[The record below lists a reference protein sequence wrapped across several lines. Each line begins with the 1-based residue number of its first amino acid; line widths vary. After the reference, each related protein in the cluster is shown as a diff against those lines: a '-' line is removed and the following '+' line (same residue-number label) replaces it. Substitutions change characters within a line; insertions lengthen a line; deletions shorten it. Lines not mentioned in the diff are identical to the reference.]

1 MHTGHASSLKGLEHS
16 YHYITLTNN
25 HYLCIMA
32 KVIQFPVVPP
42 EKFGPER
49 VRKKPEGTNKAG
61 QLNLF
66 TGGKVVQLHNLSTFE
81 EALMLDEQGDS
92 TTARNR
98 YLKAI
103 EMGEALADAYCNLG
117 IIEYREGHI
126 TKAVDYF
133 TLSLKYDPRH
143 FEAHYNL
150 ANLYADA
157 GNALLAKMHY
167 KIAIEMEPA
176 FPNSYFNLGLTLA
189 MNKEFPEAVSALN
202 HYRAL
207 TPDGDHSQANELIL
221 KLTGR

>member
-1 MHTGHASSLKGLEHS
+1 
-16 YHYITLTNN
+16 
-25 HYLCIMA
+25 MA
-32 KVIQFPVVPP
+32 KVIKFPIVAP

-49 VRKKPEGTNKAG
+49 VRKKTEDKPNKAG

-66 TGGKVVQLHNLSTFE
+66 LGGKVVQLNKLTTFE

-92 TTARNR
+92 ATARTR

-103 EMGEALADAYCNLG
+103 ETGEALADAYCNLG
-117 IIEYREGHI
+117 IIEYREGNM

-133 TLSLKYDPRH
+133 TLSLKHDPRH

-189 MNKEFPEAVSALN
+189 MNKEFPEAISALN

-207 TPDGDHSQANELIL
+207 TPDGDHSQANELIM
-221 KLTGR
+221 KLSGR